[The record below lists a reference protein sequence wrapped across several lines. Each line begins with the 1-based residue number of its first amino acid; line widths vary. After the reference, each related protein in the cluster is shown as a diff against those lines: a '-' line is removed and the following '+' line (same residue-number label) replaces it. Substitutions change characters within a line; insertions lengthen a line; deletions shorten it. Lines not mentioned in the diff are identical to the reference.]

1 MNVMSRGAARRLPAI
16 MLGLFAV
23 IGCGSRTEQAGAS
36 GATSKVVSTA
46 AATDSATRMAS
57 MPGMSGMSTSSAMM
71 SAAAMD
77 SMRAEMARMR
87 TMSADQMKAAMPMH
101 RQMTANMLS
110 QMNADMR
117 SMNMAADPA
126 WDALV
131 DSLRRDL
138 VALPDIPTSRLTAA
152 LAPHFARVDRLMTM
166 HAQMMKTSK

>member
-16 MLGLFAV
+16 ALGLLAV
-23 IGCGSRTEQAGAS
+23 IGCGSRSEQAGAS
-36 GATSKVVSTA
+36 GATSST
-46 AATDSATRMAS
+46 ATDSAKGMAS
-57 MPGMSGMSTSSAMM
+57 MPGMSGMSVSSAMM

-77 SMRAEMARMR
+77 SMHAEMLRVR
-87 TMSADQMKAAMPMH
+87 TMSADQVKAAMPMH

-166 HAQMMKTSK
+166 HSQMMKTSK

>member
-16 MLGLFAV
+16 ALALFAF
-23 IGCGSRTEQAGAS
+23 IGCGSRSEQAAAGGARP
-36 GATSKVVSTA
+36 T
-46 AATDSATRMAS
+46 AATDSAKGMAS

-87 TMSADQMKAAMPMH
+87 TMSADQVKAAMPMH